1 MKLFLIV
8 VIRFINIVKFYAT
21 FNVLDTYQ
29 FSSITQS
36 CPTLCNLWISACQ
49 ASLSKTN
56 SWCLFKLMSIKL
68 VMPSNHLILCHPLL
82 FLPQSCSASG
92 SFPMSQFF
100 ASGGQNIGASTSASV
115 LPMNIRDWFPLGWT
129 GWISLQS
136 EGLSRIFS
144 NTTLQKHHQDSAF
157 FIVQSYIGL
166 CWSNPTL
173 GIWACMYTYVT

>member
-82 FLPQSCSASG
+82 LLPQSFLASG
-92 SFPMSQFF
+92 SFQMSQFF
-100 ASGGQNIGASTSASV
+100 TLGGQSIEPSASV
-115 LPMNIRDWFPLGWT
+115 LPMNIQNWFPLEWAD
-129 GWISLQS
+129 WISLQS
-136 EGLSRIFS
+136 KELSRVFS
-144 NTTLQKHHQDSAF
+144 FTTVQKHQF
-157 FIVQSYIGL
+157 FDAQLSL
-166 CWSNPTL
+166 
-173 GIWACMYTYVT
+173 